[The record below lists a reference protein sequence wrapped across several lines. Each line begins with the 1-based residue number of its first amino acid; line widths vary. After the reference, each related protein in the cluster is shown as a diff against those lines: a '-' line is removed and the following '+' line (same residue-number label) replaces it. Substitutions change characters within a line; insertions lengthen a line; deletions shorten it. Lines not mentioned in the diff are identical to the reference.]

1 MSKKILFIDALGGL
15 SGDMFLGAFLDL
27 GLPVELLRENL
38 EKVGLGRFFS
48 LETTSTERHGIAA
61 CKVDFPALA
70 AAAANPA
77 PKTMATVISFLRA
90 ADLSKKITETSLE
103 IFRRLAAAE
112 AKVHGRT
119 IEKVHFHEVGDYDTL
134 ADIVGVAVALDW
146 CEPESVSIKPVPLG
160 TGFVDCAHG
169 RLPIPVPAV
178 IVLLEG
184 LPVVESGIEAELITP
199 TGAAI
204 FKTLVE
210 LLPSFNETNYR
221 LGRSGYGAGSR
232 QHLKRP
238 NLLRLTLGSVDQEI
252 ALDDSPY
259 ALESFI
265 TLEATLDDL
274 TPEKLAALQERLL
287 ADGALDVVSWPVV
300 MKKGRLGVVL
310 QILLRKTDEATMVER
325 IFSESPTLG
334 VRRRQSERYFLEREI
349 CRYKTSFGEIRCKIA
364 RNRQGKVMNIK
375 PEHDDLVMLAKSHTL
390 PLTLLEQHILI
401 ELHGLEESNFCIIGT
416 H

>member
-1 MSKKILFIDALGGL
+1 MSKNILFVDALGGL

-27 GLPVELLRENL
+27 GLPVEFLRKNL

-48 LETTSTERHGIAA
+48 LETTSVERHGIAA

-77 PKTMATVISFLRA
+77 PKTMAAVTNLLRA
-90 ADLSKKITETSLE
+90 ADLPKKITETSLE

-119 IEKVHFHEVGDYDTL
+119 IENIHFHEVGDYDTL
-134 ADIVGVAVALDW
+134 ADIVGVATALDW
-146 CEPESVSIKPVPLG
+146 CEPESVSIIKPVPLG

-178 IVLLEG
+178 MVLLEG

-210 LLPSFNETNYR
+210 LFPTFYKTAYR
-221 LGRSGYGAGSR
+221 LGCSGYGAGSR
-232 QHLKRP
+232 QHQKRP
-238 NLLRLTLGSVDQEI
+238 NLLRLTLGEVDP
-252 ALDDSPY
+252 AAGMVGDNPY
-259 ALESFI
+259 ALESLI
-265 TLEATLDDL
+265 VLEVSLDDL
-274 TPEKLAALQERLL
+274 TPEKLAALQDRLL
-287 ADGALDVVSWPVV
+287 VEGVLDVVTWPVV
-300 MKKGRLGVVL
+300 MKKGRCGMIL
-310 QILLRKTDEATMVER
+310 QVLLRQADESAVVDR

-334 VRRRQSERYFLEREI
+334 IRRRLSERYFLEREI
-349 CRYKTSFGEIRCKIA
+349 CQYQTSFGEIRCKIA

-375 PEHDDLVMLAKSHTL
+375 PEHDDLVILARRHTL
-390 PLTLLEQHILI
+390 SLTRLEQLILS
-401 ELHGLEESNFCIIGT
+401 ECTRLEEKNYDK
-416 H
+416 

>member
-1 MSKKILFIDALGGL
+1 MVMSKKILFIEALGGL

-38 EKVGLGRFFS
+38 EKVGLGRFCS

-77 PKTMATVISFLRA
+77 PKTMAAVESFLRA
-90 ADLSKKITETSLE
+90 ADLSEKITETSLE

-146 CEPESVSIKPVPLG
+146 CEPETVSIKPVPLG

-178 IVLLEG
+178 LVLLEG
-184 LPVVESGIEAELITP
+184 LPVVESGIEAELVTP

-210 LLPSFNETNYR
+210 LLPTFKKTAYR
-221 LGRSGYGAGSR
+221 LGCSGYGAGSR
-232 QHLKRP
+232 QHQKRP
-238 NLLRLTLGSVDQEI
+238 NLLRLTLGKIEPAAGMVD
-252 ALDDSPY
+252 DNPY
-259 ALESFI
+259 ALESLI
-265 TLEATLDDL
+265 VLEVSLDDL
-274 TPEKLAALQERLL
+274 TPEKLAALQDRLL
-287 ADGALDVVSWPVV
+287 VEGALDVVTWPVV
-300 MKKGRLGVVL
+300 MKKGRCGMIL
-310 QILLRKTDEATMVER
+310 QILLRQAKESGIVDR

-334 VRRRQSERYFLEREI
+334 IRRRLSERYFLEREI
-349 CRYKTSFGEIRCKIA
+349 RQYQTSFGEIRCKIA

-375 PEHDDLVMLAKSHTL
+375 PEHDDLVSLAKRHAL
-390 PLTLLEQHILI
+390 PLTRLEQLILS
-401 ELHGLEESNFCIIGT
+401 ELHSAD
-416 H
+416 

>member
-1 MSKKILFIDALGGL
+1 MSKKNLSIEALGGL

-48 LETTSTERHGIAA
+48 LATTSTERHGIAA
-61 CKVDFPALA
+61 CKVDFPTLA

-77 PKTMATVISFLRA
+77 PKTLAAVESFLRA
-90 ADLSKKITETSLE
+90 ADLPGKITTISLE

-112 AKVHGRT
+112 AKVHGST

-178 IVLLEG
+178 MVLLEG

-210 LLPSFNETNYR
+210 LFPTFNKVAYR
-221 LGRSGYGAGSR
+221 LGCSGYGAGSR
-232 QHLKRP
+232 QHQKRP
-238 NLLRLTLGSVDQEI
+238 NLLRLTLGEVDP
-252 ALDDSPY
+252 AAGTVGDNPY
-259 ALESFI
+259 ALESLI
-265 TLEATLDDL
+265 VLEVSLDDL
-274 TPEKLAALQERLL
+274 TPEKLAALQDRLL
-287 ADGALDVVSWPVV
+287 VEGALDVVTWPVV
-300 MKKGRLGVVL
+300 MKKGRCGMIL
-310 QILLRKTDEATMVER
+310 QVLLRQADESEIVDR

-334 VRRRQSERYFLEREI
+334 IRRRLSERYFLEREI
-349 CRYKTSFGEIRCKIA
+349 RQYQTSFGEIRCKIA
-364 RNRQGKVMNIK
+364 RNRQGKVLNIK
-375 PEHDDLVMLAKSHTL
+375 PEHDDLVSLAKRHAL
-390 PLTLLEQHILI
+390 PLTRLEQLILS
-401 ELHGLEESNFCIIGT
+401 ELHTLEGRL
-416 H
+416 